1 MFLLNADKLQEL
13 TAYLQQ
19 QGWISAA
26 ETIVAAGKAGQG
38 NMNCVLRADTGART
52 LILKQS
58 RGYVEK
64 FPHIPAPVNRI
75 VIESLFYK
83 KIIGQTNIKQMMPG
97 LFGVDE
103 ENTIMALEDVGNS
116 GDYTFLY
123 DLKEQLLNEEIVTLV
138 SWLYE
143 LHMQVKKTTDDT
155 ALANKEMRLLNHEHI
170 FNYPF
175 QKNNGFNLDAIEAGL
190 QAIAMPYKNDTHLK
204 KKIEKLGNLYL
215 SEGEYLVHGDFYPG
229 SWLKTANGIKI
240 IDAEFCFYGLRE
252 FDLGVMTAHL
262 YLTKHD
268 EAAMDVIKNSYP
280 AYNELN
286 IDILYGFA
294 GTEIMRRLLGLAQ
307 LPVKLNLFEKKYLLK
322 KAYQLIM
329 K

>member
-1 MFLLNADKLQEL
+1 MFLLNADKLKEL

-26 ETIVAAGKAGQG
+26 ETIVTAGKAGQG

-52 LILKQS
+52 IILKQS
-58 RGYVEK
+58 RDYVEK
-64 FPHIPAPVNRI
+64 FPHIPAPENRT

-83 KIIGQTNIKQMMPG
+83 KIAGQIKIKQMMPDLIG
-97 LFGVDE
+97 ADE
-103 ENTIMALEDVGNS
+103 ENNIMALEDVGNS

-123 DLKEQLLNEEIVTLV
+123 GLKEKLHNEEIVTLV
-138 SWLYE
+138 SWLDE
-143 LHMQVKKTTDDT
+143 LHTQVKKSTGDKSLSNR
-155 ALANKEMRLLNHEHI
+155 AMRVLNHEHI

-175 QKNNGFNLDAIEAGL
+175 QKNNGFNLDHVEAGL
-190 QAIAMPYKNDTHLK
+190 QAIAMPYKDDSHLK
-204 KKIEKLGNLYL
+204 KKIENLGSLYL
-215 SEGEYLVHGDFYPG
+215 SDGEYLLHGDFYPG
-229 SWLKTANGIKI
+229 SWLKTATGIKI

-268 EAAMDVIKNSYP
+268 EAIMDVIKNSYP
-280 AYNELN
+280 AFNELDS
-286 IDILYGFA
+286 DILDGFT
-294 GTEIMRRLLGLAQ
+294 GIEIMRRLLGLAQ
-307 LPVKLNLFEKKYLLK
+307 LPVKLNLPEKEYLLE